1 MPEALINF
9 VALLGWAPSNSAQE
23 LFTMQQLIDAVPL
36 VSFRSPCALS
46 VSFIVCVCLLVH
58 FICVLIVLAGLGA
71 HAAAPLCVIN
81 PHTRFDTFYF
91 PFFFLFCFCVRLHK
105 VLSYLPFAQFSLE
118 KVHKAGAAVDFAKL
132 TWMNNQHW
140 MRLADACMVHL

>member
-23 LFTMQQLIDAVPL
+23 LFTMQQLIDAVGF
-36 VSFRSPCALS
+36 VSFRSSCALS

-91 PFFFLFCFCVRLHK
+91 PPLFLFLCA
-105 VLSYLPFAQFSLE
+105 FAQDFIVFTICTVL
-118 KVHKAGAAVDFAKL
+118 AGESAQGGCRGGFCEAHVDE
-132 TWMNNQHW
+132 
-140 MRLADACMVHL
+140 